1 MLLFRRVYQLVI
13 PPHSNK
19 KRDKNI
25 QCFTLRKL
33 SKHGGDTWVA
43 TSGRKAFSGKSNFPA
58 LAPPLQWLQE
68 TAVFVGP
75 GVVGRFFSHWK
86 NHRKM
91 TWIHNLPAYSLQ
103 QLKPEYQRN
112 QQLGTGFCQ
121 LFGSY
126 PYWIIPLWQGNTLP
140 NPTCS
145 FQGEDRSIP
154 CHDFPGILCH
164 SRTALNSDVNISHFQ
179 EELLHLIRIS
189 SSYEVLGDF
198 MEFPFWKAEWL
209 NGEVFL
215 HMCSATGKAEVRF
228 KWRPTA
234 KTGDCLHNVPF
245 QVVFVPRSL
254 PARKAFGSRDTSKFL
269 PKKQGKCMAPMD
281 KCFYVLYPPNYI

>member
-43 TSGRKAFSGKSNFPA
+43 KSGRKAFSGKSNFPA

-75 GVVGRFFSHWK
+75 GVVGRFFSRWK

-91 TWIHNLPAYSLQ
+91 TWIHNLPA
-103 QLKPEYQRN
+103 LKPEYQRN

-126 PYWIIPLWQGNTLP
+126 PYWILPLWQGNTLP
-140 NPTCS
+140 NPCTCS

-154 CHDFPGILCH
+154 CHDFPGILRH

-179 EELLHLIRIS
+179 EELLHLVRIS
-189 SSYEVLGDF
+189 SSYEVLEILRISFLKSWMAKCSYICVLPRVKRMYDSSEDPQRQVTAYTTYRF
-198 MEFPFWKAEWL
+198 RSFLFPAPYQLERHSVLETPANSYKKTRQMHGSHGQMFVFYSISAEL
-209 NGEVFL
+209 YL
-215 HMCSATGKAEVRF
+215 S
-228 KWRPTA
+228 
-234 KTGDCLHNVPF
+234 
-245 QVVFVPRSL
+245 
-254 PARKAFGSRDTSKFL
+254 SR
-269 PKKQGKCMAPMD
+269 
-281 KCFYVLYPPNYI
+281 I